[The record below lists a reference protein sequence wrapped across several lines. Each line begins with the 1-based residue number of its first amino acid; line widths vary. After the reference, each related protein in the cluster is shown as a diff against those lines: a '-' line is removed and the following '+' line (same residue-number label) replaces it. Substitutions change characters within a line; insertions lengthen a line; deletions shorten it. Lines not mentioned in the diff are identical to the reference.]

1 MMSRTLPA
9 GVYVISDPCY
19 VIDRED
25 YDVLLEETNYFGVDR
40 DDICERGGGI
50 FTDSRTGRQFAVLS
64 TLWGDGYFPSNVG
77 KSFPVDAGCIACVPI
92 EMVQPHVSEDPGV
105 MKIIMEQPFKIHYD
119 EGTIIYGDVEIYTGE
134 DGEGW
139 DTQEDSFFD

>member
-1 MMSRTLPA
+1 MMNRTLPA

-25 YDVLLEETNYFGVDR
+25 YDVLLAETNYFGVDR

-50 FTDSRTGRQFAVLS
+50 FTDNKTGRQFAVLS
-64 TLWGDGYFPSNVG
+64 TLFGDGFFPSNVG

-105 MKIIMEQPFKIHYD
+105 VKIIMEQPFDIHYND
-119 EGTIIYGDVEIYTGE
+119 GTIIYGDVEIYTDE
-134 DGEGW
+134 DAYSWDEEGEGFL
-139 DTQEDSFFD
+139 D